1 MNNNLRAYIGQG
13 HNHFV
18 DHISSQISARS
29 AKEDAIIDAES
40 DSHDKESH
48 QMNNRMKYLPN
59 PSIGKTATIKAEKE
73 MHEKQNPNATPDL
86 NNQ

>member
-48 QMNNRMKYLPN
+48 QMNNRMIYAPN
-59 PSIGKTATIKAEKE
+59 PSIGKSTTIKAEKD
-73 MHEKQNPNATPDL
+73 MHEKLNPNVTPDL
-86 NNQ
+86 NN